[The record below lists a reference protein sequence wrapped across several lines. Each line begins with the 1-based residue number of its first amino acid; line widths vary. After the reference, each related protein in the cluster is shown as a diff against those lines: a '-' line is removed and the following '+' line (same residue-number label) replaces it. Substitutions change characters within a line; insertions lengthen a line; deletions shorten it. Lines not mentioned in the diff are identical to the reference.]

1 MQDRMWHVCGHLS
14 VCTVNQ
20 WGLGIL
26 HGKCGVCG
34 PHPAVP
40 QAKPQIKPSSAPCPR
55 QSLCSPVLGAFS
67 RAAFAPTSFS
77 FSLRGAAL
85 SNLGHQPGLVLP
97 GRARISQPG
106 QSTPPCPGRRWICQQ
121 RCWGGRSL
129 LWEYIPSHCTQQ
141 FPVQWCK
148 RWEFVRYKIAGPG
161 LRAGRRAV

>member
-14 VCTVNQ
+14 VCTVSQ

-55 QSLCSPVLGAFS
+55 QSLCSPALGAFS

-77 FSLRGAAL
+77 FSLTERHSTL
-85 SNLGHQPGLVLP
+85 QPRTSAWP
-97 GRARISQPG
+97 CASR
-106 QSTPPCPGRRWICQQ
+106 QSTDLPAWPEHPTMPREKVDLPAAMLG
-121 RCWGGRSL
+121 
-129 LWEYIPSHCTQQ
+129 WEIPSVGVHP
-141 FPVQWCK
+141 FPLHSTVPCS
-148 RWEFVRYKIAGPG
+148 V
-161 LRAGRRAV
+161 V